1 MRKLSF
7 LIITISLLILSSCKT
22 GITQNNI
29 QSDIPYIVAERYFL
43 KNNVS
48 DISEPKI
55 TTQKEFDE
63 LFGAAAVMGK
73 NGMPTKID
81 FAKEFVI
88 AVSNPTTDY
97 STELIPVSLR
107 RNNDG
112 EIVFTYKFIKGEK
125 QSYFI
130 TPCLLIIVKNDIT
143 GKVILNE
150 IL

>member
-81 FAKEFVI
+81 FAKEIGRASCRERVY
-88 AVSNPTTDY
+88 V
-97 STELIPVSLR
+97 LV
-107 RNNDG
+107 
-112 EIVFTYKFIKGEK
+112 
-125 QSYFI
+125 
-130 TPCLLIIVKNDIT
+130 
-143 GKVILNE
+143 
-150 IL
+150 